1 MERARE
7 RNENQVK
14 RIDKVKLTKIEWMM
28 TLTKVDIETRARG
41 RPGRRRKKAQNG
53 EKLDLLA

>member
-28 TLTKVDIETRARG
+28 TLTKVDMETRARG

>member
-14 RIDKVKLTKIEWMM
+14 RIDKVILTKIEWMM

>member
-14 RIDKVKLTKIEWMM
+14 RIDKVILTKIEWTM
-28 TLTKVDIETRARG
+28 TLTKVRG

>member
-14 RIDKVKLTKIEWMM
+14 RIDKVILTKIEWMM
-28 TLTKVDIETRARG
+28 TLTKVDMETRARG

>member
-14 RIDKVKLTKIEWMM
+14 RIDKVKLTKIEWTM
-28 TLTKVDIETRARG
+28 TLTKVDMETRARG